1 MADLDLEL
9 IERVARWC
17 AEAGRQTTPAGIEAA
32 LGGLGWDELLAVRAL
47 LADPP
52 PARPLGPHA
61 LADLARGATV
71 DQVVDREQA
80 GRYPAAPPARPAK
93 PSTAAAPAD
102 PPPQEKRPGKR
113 AAKARLQVVVRKP
126 VPPAAPAP
134 PTPAALALL
143 DELLLPPGRNALE
156 RLIRRHGGKRP
167 ALLGALAATHR
178 RAEGGAVGDE
188 DLDRLLQLH
197 GLARAY
203 QRRERDEVLH
213 AVRAAGGVL
222 SRAAV
227 ALGFDAPGLSA
238 AVMRLGAVAEVEAV
252 RAARRAE
259 LSARATLSERVQLV
273 LGDADRLADL
283 GLLEPFLEDLRAR
296 LPEHLRALRG
306 TRGPLALA
314 LATSLS
320 LPPGGVA
327 DLAARVGLDLSRPP
341 AAAPPSAGAGGSS
354 ADPPSRSRDRAP
366 PRGRPVRPG
375 STPRDRPA
383 GARPSGARPA
393 DRPPR
398 DRPPGDR
405 PSGDRPSADRPSG
418 DRPYRGRPSGGRPSG
433 GRPSSDRPSGG
444 RPAGDR
450 ASGGRSSGGRPFSDR
465 PSSGRPPGDRPS
477 SGRPPGDRPSSGRPP
492 GARPT
497 GGSSRGRPTGV
508 PSPDTRRGPARP
520 AGRSPSRAP
529 RPSGRGPHRTP

>member
-9 IERVARWC
+9 VERVARWC

-80 GRYPAAPPARPAK
+80 GRYPAAPPPTARAAPEA
-93 PSTAAAPAD
+93 PAAPA
-102 PPPQEKRPGKR
+102 PAPRPGRKG
-113 AAKARLQVVVRKP
+113 ASKARLQVVVRKP
-126 VPPAAPAP
+126 SPAAAP
-134 PTPAALALL
+134 PPPPPAALALL

-156 RLIRRHGGKRP
+156 RLVRRHGGRRP
-167 ALLGALAATHR
+167 ALLAALAASHR
-178 RAEGGAVGDE
+178 RADGGVVGEGE
-188 DLDRLLQLH
+188 LDRLLTHH

-222 SRAAV
+222 ARAAA
-227 ALGFDAPGLSA
+227 ALGFDGPGLVA
-238 AVMRLGAVAEVEAV
+238 AVARLGAGAEVEAV
-252 RAARRAE
+252 RAARRSE
-259 LSARATLSERVQLV
+259 LSSRATLSERVHLV
-273 LGDADRLADL
+273 LSDADRLADL

-327 DLAARVGLDLSRPP
+327 DLAARVGVDLSRPP
-341 AAAPPSAGAGGSS
+341 PPSITPPAASVPAAVRPPARPREGSAPRGGRTGRTGGPRPAGPRSSGGTGTGGAGRVST
-354 ADPPSRSRDRAP
+354 DRRGLP
-366 PRGRPVRPG
+366 PRRPG
-375 STPRDRPA
+375 SPAGPASRGGPPRPDGPRRDRPSGARPA
-383 GARPSGARPA
+383 GARPSGA
-393 DRPPR
+393 PPR
-398 DRPPGDR
+398 ARP
-405 PSGDRPSADRPSG
+405 
-418 DRPYRGRPSGGRPSG
+418 GG
-433 GRPSSDRPSGG
+433 
-444 RPAGDR
+444 A
-450 ASGGRSSGGRPFSDR
+450 
-465 PSSGRPPGDRPS
+465 PSSG
-477 SGRPPGDRPSSGRPP
+477 
-492 GARPT
+492 A
-497 GGSSRGRPTGV
+497 
-508 PSPDTRRGPARP
+508 RRGPARP
-520 AGRSPSRAP
+520 SGASRGP
-529 RPSGRGPHRTP
+529 RPSGRGPTRTP

>member
-80 GRYPAAPPARPAK
+80 GRYPAAPPARPARS
-93 PSTAAAPAD
+93 STAAAAPAD

-126 VPPAAPAP
+126 VRPAAPAP

-178 RAEGGAVGDE
+178 RAEGGAVGDQ

-222 SRAAV
+222 SRAAA
-227 ALGFDAPGLSA
+227 ALGFDGPGLEA
-238 AVMRLGAVAEVEAV
+238 AVVRLGAVAEVEAV

-283 GLLEPFLEDLRAR
+283 ALLEPFLEDLRAR

-327 DLAARVGLDLSRPP
+327 ELAARVGLDLTRPP
-341 AAAPPSAGAGGSS
+341 AAAPPSAGAVASS
-354 ADPPSRSRDRAP
+354 AGPASRSRNGAP
-366 PRGRPVRPG
+366 PRGRPARPG
-375 STPRDRPA
+375 SAPRDRPA

-393 DRPPR
+393 DRP
-398 DRPPGDR
+398 
-405 PSGDRPSADRPSG
+405 SG
-418 DRPYRGRPSGGRPSG
+418 DRPYRGRPSGGRSSGDRPSG
-433 GRPSSDRPSGG
+433 DRPPSSRPSGG
-444 RPAGDR
+444 RPFG
-450 ASGGRSSGGRPFSDR
+450 DR
-465 PSSGRPPGDRPS
+465 PSSGRPTGDRPS
-477 SGRPPGDRPSSGRPP
+477 SGRPPAPRPS
-492 GARPT
+492 
-497 GGSSRGRPTGV
+497 GGPSRGRPTGA

-520 AGRSPSRAP
+520 AGRGPPRAP
-529 RPSGRGPHRTP
+529 RPASRGPHRTP